1 MADEPEKLKRSK
13 GGKGLLVAD
22 LRTERADNIYVI
34 DLRKVRKRFGAE
46 WASLQEGIHVI
57 VQKIIEKYLAE
68 KDYFI
73 RHDDKSYILAFPALS
88 KEQAQLKCI
97 HIGEEIVDTLI
108 GRQLRFE
115 YFDIKGL
122 SVLDDGE
129 IKVVEPVRVHKLIES
144 LARNF
149 EHFSGEVPAMA
160 KPGGQTLLE
169 YAVNLGLDDVG
180 FVFLPMVG
188 MRKSIIST
196 FLCVPVRA
204 LKGIH
209 VSGYDVLL
217 DSSDPK
223 HIFGIDMLTLRKG
236 ASELAALVKQ
246 EARSLL
252 ALPVHFETLADVQH
266 RDSYLDYLAASFS
279 GQKRRVVLEVVE
291 LPEGIPQTRL
301 FELLNQMRP
310 HTRAII
316 ARFSLDHTYF
326 EDFRTAGLHAV
337 GVDVYS
343 PRRSEATVMK
353 KLDAFVANAK
363 KCQLKTYVHG
373 VRTISLYAAAISS
386 GFDYIAGHALNS
398 AVRSAED
405 IHAFR
410 MVAPYLDL
418 RNSLAALDT
427 GKGAT
432 RGGHLKRKSAG

>member
-57 VQKIIEKYLAE
+57 VQKIIEKYLVE

-169 YAVNLGLDDVG
+169 YAVTLGLDDVG

-188 MRKSIIST
+188 MRKKITST

-236 ASELAALVKQ
+236 ASELEALRKE

-252 ALPVHFETLADVQH
+252 ALPVHFETLADVQR
-266 RDSYLDYLAASFS
+266 RDSYLDYLAATFT
-279 GQKRRVVLEVVE
+279 GQKRRVVLEVVG

-301 FELLNQMRP
+301 FELLTQLRP
-310 HTRAII
+310 HTRAIM

-363 KCQLKTYVHG
+363 KCQLKAYVHG
-373 VRTISLYAAAISS
+373 VRTISLYTAAISS

-418 RNSLAALDT
+418 RKSLAVLDT

-432 RGGHLKRKSAG
+432 RGGHGKRKSAG